1 MCDKHAPFA
10 AVLDGPAAQSSRRR
24 RLWELAH
31 TCHCP
36 LIGVGLSM
44 QGLRKLAE
52 KTIGKALEHDDY
64 ELHVAVVTECMS
76 RKSLSE
82 ALQKELERR
91 YAADVARFRKARTT
105 AEVRALWDAAVAAG
119 EVAGAFWAGLTHA
132 RCTPALEEQ
141 MTRDIHMVQHQ
152 AGASARVDMAM
163 YKALLAENAK
173 LGRDLLRMQ
182 ERCNALARDQA
193 GMAREHDAAL
203 MGLRALA
210 IGKDTELG
218 QAQAEL
224 AALRASIPELETRK
238 RLANRLAQVEARACD
253 LRAQLA
259 ALREAQPEAQAA
271 PLVPAAAPE
280 APPEPAA
287 PPGQPVH
294 LVNRSILCVGGRS
307 GSVPVYRS
315 IVERVGAQFAHHDGG
330 LEDSSGM
337 LDANLAAADL
347 VICQTGCI
355 SHGAYWRVKDYCKRT
370 GTRCVFVDNPSA
382 SKLARTLREV
392 ETAP

>member
-1 MCDKHAPFA
+1 
-10 AVLDGPAAQSSRRR
+10 
-24 RLWELAH
+24 
-31 TCHCP
+31 
-36 LIGVGLSM
+36 
-44 QGLRKLAE
+44 
-52 KTIGKALEHDDY
+52 
-64 ELHVAVVTECMS
+64 
-76 RKSLSE
+76 
-82 ALQKELERR
+82 
-91 YAADVARFRKARTT
+91 
-105 AEVRALWDAAVAAG
+105 
-119 EVAGAFWAGLTHA
+119 
-132 RCTPALEEQ
+132 
-141 MTRDIHMVQHQ
+141 
-152 AGASARVDMAM
+152 
-163 YKALLAENAK
+163 
-173 LGRDLLRMQ
+173 
-182 ERCNALARDQA
+182 
-193 GMAREHDAAL
+193 MAREHDAAL